1 MASPDASQAPKP
13 ESYGRF
19 VHLHTHSHY
28 SLLQALPKT
37 KALVKAAIDRG
48 MSALALTD
56 AGNMYGTID
65 FYKECQKQGIKPI
78 IGVDF
83 YVAVRTR
90 HDKEPRIDNRR
101 SRLVM
106 LAKNQ
111 DGYKNLIKLVT
122 TSSIEGFYY
131 KPRIDKELI
140 EKHKEGLVV
149 ISPSFSGDVAQAL
162 KANNHEN
169 AKVIADFYKAHFG
182 DDFYLE
188 VTHHPEVEDHQET
201 MAKVVEFAKKENI
214 KIVAAHD
221 TYYIKPSD
229 KKARETL
236 VSVQDQFGAKSREDN
251 ADFSFIT
258 QEQAEEY
265 FKNFPINSQK
275 QNDGGLQGSGTN
287 GVGGTAGSIDA
298 INLDA
303 MDEDDNFDPFTGE
316 VINADKEVGG
326 AEKFKEDQ
334 KAAEAQKIIDDRGET
349 INIEYALDTCKEIV
363 EKCNLEISLGKWL
376 FPEFVVES
384 GRTADDELRML
395 TYKGLERRKVELT
408 PEVQERI
415 DYELDVIKTK
425 GYSPY
430 FLVVADLLHY
440 AHNNGILTNIRGSV
454 AGSMVTYLTGITNVN
469 AIEYKLPFERFLNP
483 ERPSAPDID
492 MDYADNRRDQMI
504 QYSREK
510 YGADKVA
517 QIGTFGT
524 MMAKGS
530 IRDVARA
537 MGFPYTLGDAIS
549 KLIPM
554 GQQGFAM
561 TIDRAILE
569 TPELKEMYDTQP
581 DVKTIIDMAKQIEG
595 CARHISVHAA
605 GVVISPIPLS
615 DIVPL
620 QLDPKATD
628 GQNTGRVITQYDMR
642 SVDEN
647 NAGLLKFD
655 FLGIKNLSQLS
666 DAVNLVERIEGIK
679 VDLDEVPLDDK
690 KTFEMLARGETEGLF
705 QLNGSG
711 MTRFLKELK
720 PTTIHDINAMVALY
734 RPGPMET
741 IPEYIRR
748 KNDASLIKYEDPRM
762 EKYLKESYGL
772 IVYQDDLLFS
782 AIELAGYSWLEADK
796 FRKAVGKKNRE
807 EMAAQREKLTAGIIK
822 KGQTKAFADRLWKL
836 FEPFQAYGFNK
847 AHAASYGN
855 LAYKT
860 SYMKANFPAI
870 YMAAVLT
877 GAHGDTE
884 EISIYINECK
894 RLGIP
899 VLAPNINESFGDFTV
914 IKGEKTGGGMDA
926 EGNFIPEVLHD
937 KIRFGLYSIKN
948 FGEGIGDVIIAE
960 RKNNGPFTT
969 LENFLDRIK
978 DKNLNKKSLEALIKA
993 GAMDDFGNRSVMLAN
1008 LPDLLEY
1015 NKEQLKRPENQHSLF
1030 SMFGAVDANSASNN
1044 SGNTGEN
1051 NLDTSGNKK
1060 PLKIGGYGE
1069 HLRLRE
1075 DNIEGGLATQSQMLA
1090 WEKELLGLYISG
1102 HPLDKYKE
1110 ILAKRDINIENLKKT
1125 IEADAE
1131 EFAQKVAKESEAKSA
1146 LESMDRQ
1153 KREFEEANGLAPGLD
1168 GGADT
1173 VDGTDTAKDQ
1183 ADAKKKKDP
1192 DAPKKRFNKEE
1203 WKKQM
1208 AANQPR
1214 ERQVVVAGII
1224 EEAKEIATKKDPTIK
1239 MMFLKLADF
1248 TGSIEVVV
1256 FPKTYEQFKAVL
1268 KPETCVA
1275 IKAKTSSRNGTPSL
1289 IIDTVKVLN

>member
-37 KALVKAAIDRG
+37 KALVKATIERG
-48 MSALALTD
+48 MGAVALTD

-65 FYKECQKQGIKPI
+65 FYKECQKQGVKPI

-90 HDKEPRIDNRR
+90 HDKEPRIDNKR

-106 LAKNQ
+106 LAKNS

-122 TSSIEGFYY
+122 TSSVEGFYY

-149 ISPSFSGDVAQAL
+149 ISPSFSGEIAYAL
-162 KANNHEN
+162 KANNYEH
-169 AKVIADFYKAHFG
+169 AKSIADFYKNLFG

-188 VTHHPEVEDHQET
+188 VTCHPEVEDHQET
-201 MAKVVEFAKKENI
+201 MVKVVDFAKKEGI

-221 TYYIKPSD
+221 TYYIKPTD

-251 ADFSFIT
+251 ADFSYIT

-265 FKNFPINSQK
+265 FKNFPIHSQK
-275 QNDGGLQGSGTN
+275 QNDGGLQGSGYI
-287 GVGGTAGSIDA
+287 GGASDAGRPSGGD
-298 INLDA
+298 DF
-303 MDEDDNFDPFTGE
+303 DEDDNFDPFTGE
-316 VINADKEVGG
+316 VIDAS
-326 AEKFKEDQ
+326 KEDTVSKKFNEEKIVQ
-334 KAAEAQKIIDDRGET
+334 ATEAQKIARGET

-376 FPEFVVES
+376 FPEFTVES

-395 TYKGLERRKVELT
+395 TYAGLERRKVELT
-408 PEVQERI
+408 DEVKKRI

-504 QYSREK
+504 EYSRQK

-537 MGFPYTLGDAIS
+537 MGFPYTLGDQIS

-561 TIDRAILE
+561 TIERAIAE
-569 TPELKEMYDTQP
+569 TPELKTLYDTNT
-581 DVKTIIDMAKQIEG
+581 DVRTIVDMAKQIEG

-620 QLDPKATD
+620 QLDPKASE
-628 GQNTGRVITQYDMR
+628 GGVGRVITQYDMR

-655 FLGIKNLSQLS
+655 FLGIKNLSQLA

-748 KNDASLIKYEDPRM
+748 KNDPSLIKYEDPRM

-796 FRKAVGKKNRE
+796 FRKAVGKKIRE
-807 EMAAQREKLTAGIIK
+807 EMAAQKEKLTDGIIK
-822 KGQTKAFADRLWKL
+822 NGQTKAFAEKLWKL

-860 SYMKANFPAI
+860 AYMKANFPAI

-914 IKGEKTGGGMDA
+914 IKGEVTGGGMD
-926 EGNFIPEVLHD
+926 EQGNMLPEKHHD

-960 RKNNGPFTT
+960 RKKNGPFTT

-1030 SMFGAVDANSASNN
+1030 GMFG
-1044 SGNTGEN
+1044 GES
-1051 NLDTSGNKK
+1051 DTSTASKSEASG
-1060 PLKIGGYGE
+1060 KIGGYGE
-1069 HLRLRE
+1069 HLKLRE
-1075 DNIEGGLATQSQMLA
+1075 DNIEGGLATQTQMLA
-1090 WEKELLGLYISG
+1090 WEKELLGLYITG
-1102 HPLDKYKE
+1102 HPLDKYRE
-1110 ILAKRDINIENLKKT
+1110 ILDKREINIEKLKKV

-1131 EFAQKVAKESEAKSA
+1131 EFALKVAKEEEVKSA

-1153 KREFEEANGLAPGLD
+1153 KREFEEANGISHAHTGASASGEIAEGLD
-1168 GGADT
+1168 GST
-1173 VDGTDTAKDQ
+1173 SVGTEKKHEKSGK
-1183 ADAKKKKDP
+1183 DAKKSSAEK
-1192 DAPKKRFNKEE
+1192 PKKRFNKEE

-1208 AANQPR
+1208 EANQPR

-1224 EEAKEIATKKDPTIK
+1224 EEAKEIATKKDATVR
-1239 MMFLKLADF
+1239 MMFMKIADF

-1256 FPKTYEQFKAVL
+1256 FPKTYEQFKAIL

-1289 IIDTVKVLN
+1289 IMDTVKVLN